1 MSVYEYTPIVFV
13 GGTNP
18 AIDETNLNHGEQ
30 GIARSSFRPGGTFT
44 GAVTIDAI
52 FSKCVPAFSAW
63 TYFGGASDT
72 GDYDIRDGTKGFIV
86 PDGFAIAC
94 INLYVEYSSPYAGD
108 RCKIEL
114 IHLRGSTE
122 TILDTDGADSV
133 ITNARLHCAAFIP
146 IQAGDK
152 IYPYVY
158 GKEAQ
163 SNPVVM
169 QIVLL

>member
-1 MSVYEYTPIVFV
+1 MSVYEYDPVVFV
-13 GGTNP
+13 GGTDP
-18 AIDETNLNHGEQ
+18 AISAENLNHGEQ
-30 GIARSSFRPGGTFT
+30 GIKRSLFRPGGTFT
-44 GAVTIDAI
+44 GSVTTDAS
-52 FSKCVPAFSAW
+52 FTKKSPVFTGW

-72 GDYDIRDGTKGFIV
+72 GDYDIRDGTKGFII
-86 PDGFAIAC
+86 PDGFAIAQV
-94 INLYVEYSSPYAGD
+94 LLSVDYGTYAGD
-108 RCKIEL
+108 QCKVEL

-122 TILDTDGADSV
+122 TILDIDGADSV
-133 ITNARLHCAAFIP
+133 ITNAKLHCAAFIP
-146 IQAGDK
+146 VQAGDK